1 MLRTS
6 MLACSQRVGKLRQSV
21 GKTRALS
28 PLAIARAQ
36 SLTDDEGESIDAL
49 ILRYSQC
56 DQSQARADQINLII
70 SESESE
76 FIVPTFGSIEMY
88 LLRKGFAP

>member
-28 PLAIARAQ
+28 PLTIARAQ
-36 SLTDDEGESIDAL
+36 SLTDDEEVSIDAL

-56 DQSQARADQINLII
+56 DQSQARADQLNLII
-70 SESESE
+70 SESE
-76 FIVPTFGSIEMY
+76 FIVSAFESIERY

>member
-28 PLAIARAQ
+28 PLTIARAQ

-56 DQSQARADQINLII
+56 DQSQARADQLNLII
-70 SESESE
+70 SESE
-76 FIVPTFGSIEMY
+76 FIVSAFESIEMY

>member
-28 PLAIARAQ
+28 PLTIARAQ
-36 SLTDDEGESIDAL
+36 SLTDDEEVSIDAL

-56 DQSQARADQINLII
+56 DQSQARADQLNLII
-70 SESESE
+70 SESE
-76 FIVPTFGSIEMY
+76 FIVSAFESIEMH

>member
-28 PLAIARAQ
+28 PLTIARAQ
-36 SLTDDEGESIDAL
+36 SLTDDEEVSIDAL

-56 DQSQARADQINLII
+56 DQSQARADQLNLI

-76 FIVPTFGSIEMY
+76 FIVSAFESIEMY

>member
-1 MLRTS
+1 

-28 PLAIARAQ
+28 PLTIARAQ
-36 SLTDDEGESIDAL
+36 SLTDDEEVSIDAL

-56 DQSQARADQINLII
+56 DQSQARADQLNLII
-70 SESESE
+70 SESKSE
-76 FIVPTFGSIEMY
+76 FIVSAFESIEMY

>member
-1 MLRTS
+1 

-56 DQSQARADQINLII
+56 DQSQARADQLNLII

-76 FIVPTFGSIEMY
+76 SESEFVVSAFESIEMY

>member
-28 PLAIARAQ
+28 PLTIARAQ
-36 SLTDDEGESIDAL
+36 SLTDDEEVSIDAL

-56 DQSQARADQINLII
+56 DQSQARADQLNLII
-70 SESESE
+70 SESE
-76 FIVPTFGSIEMY
+76 FIVWAFESIEMY
-88 LLRKGFAP
+88 LMRKGFAP